1 MDHPRNQSETV
12 LEEKGPMQREFE
24 LCAETLQACEAA
36 ELGGADR
43 IELCAALSEG
53 GVSPSRGFLKAALS
67 TVKTPVH
74 VLIRPRSGDF
84 VFTENEFRAMCDDV
98 EDAVGLGA
106 AGIVVGLLTAGGAVD
121 AEHLAQLVGGLV
133 EESLAER

>member
-1 MDHPRNQSETV
+1 
-12 LEEKGPMQREFE
+12 MQREFE

-53 GVSPSRGFLKAALS
+53 GISPSRGFLKAALS

-74 VLIRPRSGDF
+74 VLILPRGGDF
-84 VFTENEFRAMCDDV
+84 VFTKNEFRAMCDALYGIHNAQHRV
-98 EDAVGLGA
+98 RLRKLPMYLGNQSIA
-106 AGIVVGLLTAGGAVD
+106 HWLHLLHDGTGEAK
-121 AEHLAQLVGGLV
+121 
-133 EESLAER
+133 